1 MKHMPSRHERLDDQH
16 TEERPQTGVVFA
28 FVFTNFAFAFVSY
41 FFSPLLLL
49 DRIVL
54 YQSTATMYAC
64 SQRQLCS
71 NCTRIS
77 QVLPRMSTKTTEI
90 RPF

>member
-28 FVFTNFAFAFVSY
+28 FVFTDFAFAFVPY
-41 FFSPLLLL
+41 FFSPLLLR

-54 YQSTATMYAC
+54 Y
-64 SQRQLCS
+64 
-71 NCTRIS
+71 
-77 QVLPRMSTKTTEI
+77 
-90 RPF
+90 